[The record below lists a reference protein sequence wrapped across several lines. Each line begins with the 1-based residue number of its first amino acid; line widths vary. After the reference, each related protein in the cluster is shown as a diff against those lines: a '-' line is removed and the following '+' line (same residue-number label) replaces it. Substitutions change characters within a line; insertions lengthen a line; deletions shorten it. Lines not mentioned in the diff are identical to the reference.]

1 MKKTG
6 TNVSGKFRIAVIVI
20 SILGS
25 LVVVVTISI
34 LEMFTVG
41 KPTLT
46 AVSLIILLTPQC
58 CTRAEVLVALC
69 L

>member
-1 MKKTG
+1 
-6 TNVSGKFRIAVIVI
+6 
-20 SILGS
+20 
-25 LVVVVTISI
+25 VVVTISI